1 MKAALRTNPAPRGD
15 GGQLLHGGAI
25 AMLGAV
31 VLMSAVAVVYAKYES
46 RTLFAEL
53 QSLKQAQDRM
63 DVEWGQ
69 LQLEQSTW
77 AAHGRIESIARKR
90 LGMVLP
96 EPQQVVVIKP

>member
-1 MKAALRTNPAPRGD
+1 MAENGKVLRNS
-15 GGQLLHGGAI
+15 LF
-25 AMLGAV
+25 V
-31 VLMSAVAVVYAKYES
+31 VLGSAVLLSALAVVYAKFQS
-46 RTLFAEL
+46 RSLFVEL
-53 QSLKQAQDRM
+53 QALTKAQDKM

-77 AAHGRIESIARKR
+77 ATHGRVESAARKR